1 MNILA
6 LDQGTSGTK
15 ALVVH
20 PRDGVL
26 GSAEI
31 AVHPRYLGDGAVEQ
45 DPRELLSSL
54 LLAGR
59 RAIARAGCR
68 VDAVALANQ
77 GETVLAWDP
86 DSGVPLSAA
95 IVWQDRR
102 AQSVCARL
110 ADHAGELARR
120 TGLQLDPYFSAP
132 KMAWLRENVTRD
144 GVVTTSDT
152 WLLYQLTGEFVT
164 DAATASRSLVLDLD
178 TVTWADDLLG
188 WFGLDGE
195 RLPRIVAGDEVIGTT
210 RAFGAE
216 IPVGG
221 LVVDQPAALVAQ
233 HCLEPGTA
241 KCTFGTG
248 AFLLANTGD
257 KPARSAAGL
266 TSSVAWSARDT
277 TTYCLDGQVYTAA
290 SAVRWLRELGLIE
303 EAADLDRV
311 AATES
316 EGVLCVPSLAGL
328 AAPWWEPAATAT
340 FTGLSLG
347 SGRGH
352 LVLALL
358 EGIAA
363 EVAELGRLV
372 AQDLEQPLRRLRVDG
387 GLTRSARL
395 MQAQADLLQVPV
407 DVFPSAN
414 ATALGAAAL
423 ARLALEPSLT
433 LDEAVGAWQPEA
445 TYTPR
450 WPAERAQEHL
460 QRWRDVAEFT
470 ARNGKP

>member
-1 MNILA
+1 
-6 LDQGTSGTK
+6 
-15 ALVVH
+15 
-20 PRDGVL
+20 
-26 GSAEI
+26 
-31 AVHPRYLGDGAVEQ
+31 
-45 DPRELLSSL
+45 
-54 LLAGR
+54 
-59 RAIARAGCR
+59 
-68 VDAVALANQ
+68 
-77 GETVLAWDP
+77 
-86 DSGVPLSAA
+86 
-95 IVWQDRR
+95 
-102 AQSVCARL
+102 
-110 ADHAGELARR
+110 
-120 TGLQLDPYFSAP
+120 
-132 KMAWLRENVTRD
+132 
-144 GVVTTSDT
+144 VTTSDT

-164 DAATASRSLVLDLD
+164 DASTASRSLVLDLD
-178 TVTWADDLLG
+178 TVAWAEDLLAL
-188 WFGLDGE
+188 FGLDGE

-216 IPVGG
+216 IPVAG
-221 LVVDQPAALVAQ
+221 LIVDQPAALVAQ

-257 KPARSAAGL
+257 KPSRSAAGL

-290 SAVRWLRELGLIE
+290 SAVRWLRELGLIDD
-303 EAADLDRV
+303 AADLDRV

-328 AAPWWEPAATAT
+328 AAPWWQPQATAT
-340 FTGLSLG
+340 FTGLSLA
-347 SGRGH
+347 SGRGQ

-363 EVAELGRLV
+363 EVAELGHLV
-372 AQDLEQPLRRLRVDG
+372 AQDLDQPLRRLRVDG

-423 ARLALEPSLT
+423 ARLALDPSLT
-433 LDEAVGAWQPEA
+433 LDQAVGDWKPEA

-450 WPAERAQEHL
+450 WPADRAQEHL
-460 QRWRDVAEFT
+460 RRWRDVAAFT
-470 ARNGKP
+470 ARNGQP